1 MTHAPGS
8 VPSRTESVQNAMP
21 RRLSTRLVWITMSAI
36 LLAQVLILLP
46 SITTFRHD
54 WLAAKIE
61 AVALASFA
69 SGQGN
74 GIDGPMLSPEREAEL
89 LRTLDAELIAVEQ
102 AGISRLI
109 ARMPEVSTVE
119 REFEIETESFLT
131 CLGRS
136 LRTMVDD
143 GSDLIRVSGPIG
155 DGSMRAEV
163 VMFESA
169 LRVALWEHAR
179 KFLLVGLMIALFAGL
194 LLSIAIDR
202 LLVGPIRQMTLSMIC
217 FGQQP
222 EDPSRIIA
230 PSARDDELGLAS
242 RELAR
247 MQGTLARTLRE
258 RRHLAD
264 LGLAVSKINHDL
276 RNTLASAQ
284 LVSDRLSDIADP
296 EVQRFAPTLIR
307 SLDRALAYTR
317 SVLAYG
323 RAAEAVPV
331 KRKLRLF
338 ILVEE
343 IMDASRARHDSGIEL
358 VNDVPTAMEI
368 EVDPEQFHRAL
379 GNLVRNA
386 LDALEADEG
395 GALVRQIRVSARTS
409 ETGVLIAVEDTGP
422 GLSEQAKKGL
432 FQAFR
437 GSTRLGGT
445 GLGLAIASEIVEAHG
460 GRIRHCDRPP
470 PGARFEIELPGAAGD
485 ASSRDATTSLRSAL
499 RAIRA
504 NDMPPPQRLDKSAG

>member
-1 MTHAPGS
+1 
-8 VPSRTESVQNAMP
+8 
-21 RRLSTRLVWITMSAI
+21 MSAI
-36 LLAQVLILLP
+36 LLAQIIILLP
-46 SITTFRHD
+46 SVANFRTD
-54 WLAAKIE
+54 WLASKIE

-74 GIDGPMLSPEREAEL
+74 GVDGPMLSPEREAEL
-89 LRTLDAELIAVEQ
+89 LGVLGAELIAVE
-102 AGISRLI
+102 AEGTVRLL
-109 ARMPEVSTVE
+109 ARVPDVSTAQREVE
-119 REFEIETESFLT
+119 LEVESFPAGL
-131 CLGRS
+131 LQA
-136 LRTMVDD
+136 LRTMMDD
-143 GSDLIRVSGPIG
+143 GRDVMRVRGPIG
-155 DGSMRAEV
+155 DGSMQGEV
-163 VMFESA
+163 VIAETA
-169 LRVALWEHAR
+169 LRAALWEHAR

-194 LLSIAIDR
+194 FLSVAIDR

-222 EDPSRIIA
+222 EDPARVIV
-230 PSARDDELGLAS
+230 PSGRDDELGLAS

-307 SLDRALAYTR
+307 SLDRALTYTR

-323 RAAEAVPV
+323 RAAEALPV
-331 KRKLRLF
+331 KRKLRLS

-343 IMDASRARHDSGIEL
+343 ILDGARARAGSGIEL
-358 VNDVPTAMEI
+358 VNEVPAAMEI

-379 GNLVRNA
+379 GNLVRNS

-395 GALVRQIRVSARTS
+395 EALVRQIRVWAEAS
-409 ETGVLIAVEDTGP
+409 EGGALIAVEDTGP

-445 GLGLAIASEIVEAHG
+445 GLGLAIASEIVESHG
-460 GRIRHCDRPP
+460 GRIRHSDRAQ
-470 PGARFEIELPGAAGD
+470 PGARFEIELPRPVGEEPAREGAAG
-485 ASSRDATTSLRSAL
+485 LMSAL
-499 RAIRA
+499 RGARTNGA
-504 NDMPPPQRLDKSAG
+504 HPAGLPRLDEAGG